1 MLTLAEARAVLEP
14 EFAKAREIGRAEAR
28 ETMQAELT
36 KAHTALRNA
45 NSEAFKQG
53 FKQGVKDGVK
63 DGYQKGTED
72 AKETAEAKLAEMPAE
87 MVGQAKYLTEGFTFA
102 LNEFHKAMAEVHAD
116 RESVSHAQ
124 TRANKKFGKAFQKL
138 LRLLMQLGVDV
149 GEHGYADSPLN
160 QAIIDFWTAAE
171 TELLDLVTKKLKA
184 NARKA
189 AKDGLLS
196 QQQPVGS
203 SLGGLAKARATL
215 SRRWPKATAG

>member
-72 AKETAEAKLAEMPAE
+72 AKETAEAKLAELPAATL
-87 MVGQAKYLTEGFTFA
+87 GQARYLTEGFTFA

-124 TRANKKFGKAFQKL
+124 TRANKKFGKAYQKL
-138 LRLLMQLGVDV
+138 LRLLMRLGVDV
-149 GEHGYADSPLN
+149 AEHGYADSPLN

-196 QQQPVGS
+196 QQLRLSQQP
-203 SLGGLAKARATL
+203 
-215 SRRWPKATAG
+215 